1 MENNSTRGEP
11 DLLVFISSVMDD
23 ELNKARCIVQKVFC
37 EFPITRPWA
46 FEFTPAS
53 STSPEDEYL
62 EKVKRADFVVWL
74 VGSKTTLPVVN
85 EIHTCM
91 NNSRRLLIF
100 KLPTNDRD
108 KQTRELLSDINNYAK
123 WKEVNDITDL
133 AKHVKDVLCFR

>member
-1 MENNSTRGEP
+1 MENNVIRGEP
-11 DLLVFISSVMDD
+11 DSLVFISSVMDA
-23 ELNKARCIVQKVFC
+23 ELHKARCIVQKVFR
-37 EFPITRPWA
+37 EFPFTRPWA

-62 EKVKRADFVVWL
+62 EKVRRAGFVVWL

-108 KQTRELLSDINNYAK
+108 KQTKDLLSDVNNYAK

-133 AKHVKDVLCFR
+133 VVIFRKGVSY